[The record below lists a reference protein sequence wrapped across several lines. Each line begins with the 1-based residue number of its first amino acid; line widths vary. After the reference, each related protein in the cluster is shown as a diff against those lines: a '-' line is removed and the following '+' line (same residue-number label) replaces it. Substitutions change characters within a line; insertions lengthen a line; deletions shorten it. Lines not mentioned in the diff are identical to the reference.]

1 MQGKKWENGRANET
15 ISAQSEINHWK
26 LWQFQPSQVIK
37 ENMTGAWEFWFQYA
51 NVALLILNWAKR
63 LKQSP
68 AGGRGAALCSSI
80 IASQLN
86 ICSRGPF
93 EKASILLFLLCPS
106 NTYKIYIRAHTHT
119 HTHNRHTKSKWAWIR
134 KSVRYTRLRP
144 SPYFVSCMSLCF
156 YVTWDSITQT
166 VLLLCILILMVS
178 LITGPLS

>member
-1 MQGKKWENGRANET
+1 MFNISWLSYMQGKKWENGRANET

-93 EKASILLFLLCPS
+93 EKASILLFLLCAS

-119 HTHNRHTKSKWAWIR
+119 HTQGRDNGFFHIIILFA
-134 KSVRYTRLRP
+134 
-144 SPYFVSCMSLCF
+144 CMCLDVGNSG
-156 YVTWDSITQT
+156 TWKR
-166 VLLLCILILMVS
+166 
-178 LITGPLS
+178 GKKE